1 MFYSEVILA
10 RKGPLGKI
18 WLAAHFDKKL
28 TKKQIFSTDISS
40 SVESVLNP
48 ANPLALRVSGHLML
62 GIVRIYSR
70 KMKYLVT
77 DCADAMWKIDLAF
90 RPKNVDIDPTIA
102 QIIDD
107 ARHFGNVSIDNEFP
121 ELENTAF
128 PQDLL
133 SGYDYPRLDNG
144 RFSDNSFGN
153 DGGFNEYSINAES
166 PLFTRKSG
174 PTGSSSRR
182 SVASEIEIMRE
193 HRASSFVG
201 SGSQQQHHR
210 TSLSSMGSAR
220 PFGLSLGGGMED
232 EVPAYA
238 DFPMGDYD
246 AFDPFPAHGYGGGGS
261 VSREASAGGGGGG
274 QLLEFGDAHTQ
285 DMQQQQFDEPPPFEP
300 DYYFN
305 PAEDETKAGE
315 AGDEMES
322 GKPAGGRESL
332 RVQRQQEKA
341 AAAAQRLRQE
351 EEEEADRS
359 EGEEEALQDKSV
371 AAAGAGA
378 NGQRRKKKK
387 RVMVRTVLSILCFS
401 LMILTFLLYFRSTI
415 EWNCRAG

>member
-144 RFSDNSFGN
+144 RFSDSSYGN
-153 DGGFNEYSINAES
+153 DGGFNDYSINAES

-193 HRASSFVG
+193 HRGLSF
-201 SGSQQQHHR
+201 GSQQQQPHR
-210 TSLSSMGSAR
+210 SSLSSMGSAR

-246 AFDPFPAHGYGGGGS
+246 AFDPFPA
-261 VSREASAGGGGGG
+261 REASSGGGG
-274 QLLEFGDAHTQ
+274 QLLEFGDSSHTQ
-285 DMQQQQFDEPPPFEP
+285 DIDIQQQQQFDEPPPFEM
-300 DYYFN
+300 DYYN
-305 PAEDETKAGE
+305 PEDQNQTTMDQDGGGA
-315 AGDEMES
+315 D
-322 GKPAGGRESL
+322 KPATAGGRESL
-332 RVQRQQEKA
+332 RVQRQQERAA
-341 AAAAQRLRQE
+341 AAAAQRLRE
-351 EEEEADRS
+351 EEEEAERS
-359 EGEEEALQDKSV
+359 GEEEEENAQDKSLA
-371 AAAGAGA
+371 AAAGAA
-378 NGQRRKKKK
+378 TQRRKKKK
-387 RVMVRTVLSILCFS
+387 RVMVRTILFTFFFHYLYFFVTRESVSILD
-401 LMILTFLLYFRSTI
+401 R
-415 EWNCRAG
+415 

>member
-133 SGYDYPRLDNG
+133 SGYDYSRLDGG
-144 RFSDNSFGN
+144 RFSDSSFGN
-153 DGGFNEYSINAES
+153 DGGFNDYSFNAES
-166 PLFTRKSG
+166 PLFSRKSAR
-174 PTGSSSRR
+174 TGSSSRR
-182 SVASEIEIMRE
+182 SEASDIELTRE
-193 HRASSFVG
+193 QR
-201 SGSQQQHHR
+201 
-210 TSLSSMGSAR
+210 
-220 PFGLSLGGGMED
+220 GLSLGSQQHQQRLSMGVSRPSQGMSIGGGIED
-232 EVPAYA
+232 DIPAFT
-238 DFPMGDYD
+238 DLDD
-246 AFDPFPAHGYGGGGS
+246 AFAYGAGES
-261 VSREASAGGGGGG
+261 SAGG
-274 QLLEFGDAHTQ
+274 QLLEFGTQ
-285 DMQQQQFDEPPPFEP
+285 DQPLDEPPPFDN
-300 DYYFN
+300 DYYY
-305 PAEDETKAGE
+305 PD
-315 AGDEMES
+315 DEMKNPQEEGVEKS
-322 GKPAGGRESL
+322 GRESL
-332 RVQRQQEKA
+332 RVRAAKQKEAEAAEQEDED
-341 AAAAQRLRQE
+341 E
-351 EEEEADRS
+351 EGSR
-359 EGEEEALQDKSV
+359 
-371 AAAGAGA
+371 AGAKTDGA
-378 NGQRRKKKK
+378 IGTANAASARRKKKK
-387 RVMVRTVLSILCFS
+387 RVMVYNFYAQPIE
-401 LMILTFLLYFRSTI
+401 STCNF
-415 EWNCRAG
+415 E

>member
-1 MFYSEVILA
+1 MHSSVLFNQLHQHNFAAMFYSEVILA

-133 SGYDYPRLDNG
+133 TGYDYPRLDMG
-144 RFSDNSFGN
+144 RFSDISYGQ
-153 DGGFNEYSINAES
+153 DGDINEYSMSAES
-166 PLFTRKSG
+166 PLYTRKSG

-182 SVASEIEIMRE
+182 SVASDIEATR
-193 HRASSFVG
+193 FVG
-201 SGSQQQHHR
+201 SQQRLSGGR
-210 TSLSSMGSAR
+210 TSLLSASAMR
-220 PFGLSLGGGMED
+220 ASLGSSVGAGVD
-232 EVPAYA
+232 DDIPAYT
-238 DFPMGDYD
+238 DDYG
-246 AFDPFPAHGYGGGGS
+246 GYGGDYGGYGEVYPDQS
-261 VSREASAGGGGGG
+261 GMGG
-274 QLLEFGDAHTQ
+274 QLLEFGGTQ
-285 DMQQQQFDEPPPFEP
+285 DQLGDEPPPFDTE
-300 DYYFN
+300 YY
-305 PAEDETKAGE
+305 PEEEMKATGDGGGEQALEAGETGE
-315 AGDEMES
+315 AGAKAKS
-322 GKPAGGRESL
+322 SRESL
-332 RVQRQQEKA
+332 RVQQKARAEAALRQRQAEAEAEDEEEGEEDEEAQKLRGSKD
-341 AAAAQRLRQE
+341 AAAQ
-351 EEEEADRS
+351 
-359 EGEEEALQDKSV
+359 G
-371 AAAGAGA
+371 
-378 NGQRRKKKK
+378 RRKKKK
-387 RVMVRTVLSILCFS
+387 RVMVSIAYTLFLFICNKWLLFLFVLRISS
-401 LMILTFLLYFRSTI
+401 D
-415 EWNCRAG
+415 